1 MRTRTVNAS
10 RLVAK
15 AIKTSGFKMRSLSG
29 GSPDVINVSVVADLG
44 DGWYSVQ
51 RDHWPITISVPV
63 SPPQAKIP
71 IPTRALMM
79 FEDGDSQRP
88 FLFWPFGKPD
98 DVRPGSLGTAL
109 DWTNL
114 FSDGSRSNRIMG
126 YTFDPGA
133 ASSSAGPSASTAL
146 WVRQQDG
153 DLAWS
158 DGAGKLFFNGTEI
171 YDGYTSTDAGWPTAT
186 FQQFDS
192 VTLKDGVIYVT
203 HSFSCLAAFL
213 TDGTMLWNT
222 VIFSDQ
228 GVPGGQFDGYWLTN
242 ADPVIVGNRVVCMG
256 ELYDS
261 GIVDR
266 DSKVLITVNASDGG
280 DFWYWFWQ
288 QYEGYVD
295 TVYSL
300 RQFNAGPAFWVS
312 GQYIYF
318 EGYSGEIVCIKIN
331 QETPFTETIWESD
344 FVYGT
349 AERRRRILGLC
360 NGAVICAYEQHEWE
374 QVTDNLRELQW
385 NNLPDVQQR
394 WTYKDPAEIAVGVHS
409 GVEALSMAD
418 GSQVGTPEVEPGSTT
433 WKTWYGPITD
443 YHVDGPEITWGG
455 YGKFEIWDDGNVGV
469 YDWRLWPD
477 TASVNGANAFF
488 IKTLSGLPSLFLESY
503 EWEDPDFDPEAKDYS
518 AFGGA
523 SEYTGSVLFGWEKW
537 KTWFNDQV
545 ADAVSYISE
554 ELQRFKAMGDTRS
567 DPSDFLRQAFVR
579 VNTVQRLYKI
589 VGGGFDKSDYVDQ
602 SLTVQYP
609 TFTSLGEP
617 VYGGNGWNGY
627 FVETFDG
634 GLGDL
639 LDNYQSEGATYPST
653 GSGPAGPW
661 VWSPNISQSFNS
673 LGPKALRGGDDS
685 AQTIS
690 HRYLWRNRPERD
702 VLRTPDI
709 PIQAGCSCQIGSL
722 LVVAGQSTHSAPD
735 YYVQWR
741 AYNASG
747 EEVWRHTAAG
757 NTQIESAPFADDE
770 NVYTVINNAGSRVL
784 YCLDADGTFVSSTSC
799 PDLEN
804 PTFDGVDTWIAEDGR
819 NQFG

>member
-1 MRTRTVNAS
+1 MRAKAVKAS

-88 FLFWPFGKPD
+88 FLYWPFGKLG

-133 ASSSAGPSASTAL
+133 ASSSAGPSASAAL

-158 DGAGKLFFNGTEI
+158 DGAGKLFFNGSEI
-171 YDGYTSTDAGWPTAT
+171 YDGYTSADAGWPTAT

-203 HSFSCLAAFL
+203 HSFSCLAAFE
-213 TDGTMLWNT
+213 TDGTLLWNT

-228 GVPGGQFDGYWLTN
+228 GVPGGQFDGYWLSN

-295 TVYSL
+295 TIFSW
-300 RQFNAGPAFWVS
+300 RTFNAGPAFWVA

-385 NNLPDVQQR
+385 DNVPDVQQR

-418 GSQVGTPEVEPGSTT
+418 GSQIGTPEAEPGSTT
-433 WKTWYGPITD
+433 WQTWFGPITD
-443 YHVDGPEITWGG
+443 YHVDGPEITWNAAGQ
-455 YGKFEIWDDGNVGV
+455 YVDSLGNDVP
-469 YDWRLWPD
+469 DWWHH
-477 TASVNGANAFF
+477 A
-488 IKTLSGLPSLFLESY
+488 TLSAVPSLYEESDR
-503 EWEDPDFDPEAKDYS
+503 WEDPDFDPTTDTNWATWKAANWPAPTDAAYS
-518 AFGGA
+518 TSGGPT
-523 SEYTGSVLFGWEKW
+523 ERTDWFDSVIDEIRAAITAEETRFEGMGAT
-537 KTWFNDQV
+537 KTD
-545 ADAVSYISE
+545 S
-554 ELQRFKAMGDTRS
+554 
-567 DPSDFLRQAFVR
+567 SDFLRKAFLRIHTERYCIPWGGSSVDAFVEPLTQQWPDFGELGLGGS
-579 VNTVQRLYKI
+579 NAIDNLYVEKYSGADFFGAT
-589 VGGGFDKSDYVDQ
+589 GGNDTLDD
-602 SLTVQYP
+602 
-609 TFTSLGEP
+609 
-617 VYGGNGWNGY
+617 VYGWFGTVTSVNWTSPDIKSY
-627 FVETFDG
+627 DADDRFQSVRSDG
-634 GLGDL
+634 TPQVA
-639 LDNYQSEGATYPST
+639 N
-653 GSGPAGPW
+653 
-661 VWSPNISQSFNS
+661 
-673 LGPKALRGGDDS
+673 
-685 AQTIS
+685 

-770 NVYTVINNAGSRVL
+770 NVYTVILNAGSRVL

-799 PDLEN
+799 PDLNN
-804 PTFDGVDTWIAEDGR
+804 PTFDGTDTWIAEDGR